1 MSGSDSEGYRRA
13 FELFR
18 QGRYAD
24 AETVLAPLAR
34 AHADDPDVVQALANC
49 HAQLGRYEEAIAG
62 LRRVIALDPTR
73 LADARKL
80 GVILEQ
86 VGDYTEAARVYR
98 SILEVEDYGD
108 VAARLHGIE
117 SAAAPTTPA
126 GPTPNGDLAT
136 PALAP
141 NRDVVARDPGPV
153 AATPPPET
161 VALRTADGVLVP
173 GAAPIQRV
181 VGRFNTTD
189 RGKPHLA
196 THQVIRYRVLT
207 ASGAVARAVLVSL
220 VPLAVDALRG
230 ELDEKIRADTAVAFD
245 FLAVALP
252 YVILAMWL
260 WAAIKV
266 VRSVLYAMRYQ
277 VVVFERGIDV
287 AEGLL
292 RRSRRFVWYYQLTEE
307 PAYERTALMA
317 LMNVASL
324 SFIYNDAS
332 STTKHVVLE
341 AIGTEETV
349 EALRR
354 YIEER
359 RLVER
364 ISIRGIVS

>member
-1 MSGSDSEGYRRA
+1 MSGSDSEGFRRA
-13 FELFR
+13 SVLFR

-24 AETVLAPLAR
+24 AEIVLAPLAR

-86 VGDYTEAARVYR
+86 VGDYTEAAHVYR
-98 SILEVEDYGD
+98 AILEVEDYGD

-117 SAAAPTTPA
+117 PATDPTTT
-126 GPTPNGDLAT
+126 PTPASNADLPTHDTGA
-136 PALAP
+136 
-141 NRDVVARDPGPV
+141 VAS
-153 AATPPPET
+153 TPPPET

-207 ASGAVARAVLVSL
+207 ASGAVARAALVSI
-220 VPLAVDALRG
+220 VPVAVDSVRG
-230 ELDEKIRADTAVAFD
+230 ALDEKTRADTAAAFD
-245 FLAVALP
+245 FLSAALP
-252 YVILAMWL
+252 YPIFAMWL
-260 WAAIKV
+260 WAAIKL
-266 VRSVLYAMRYQ
+266 VRSVLYALRYQ

-341 AIGTEETV
+341 AIGPEETV